1 MPLSSL
7 VSRAVSGFN
16 GGDPSKYP
24 GAFPPPAGVVANLK
38 NPPDAGGVAGVSTL
52 VVCLALSTIL
62 FAVRFH
68 VKLRITRRFLLED
81 CTSLF
86 LLQRM
91 IQGTFEANMQINSD
105 MPDSMGLYIHN
116 HMTRGTR

>member
-38 NPPDAGGVAGVSTL
+38 NPPDAGRVAGVSTL
-52 VVCLALSTIL
+52 VVCLAVSTIL
-62 FAVRFH
+62 FAVRFY

-86 LLQRM
+86 LLQRT
-91 IQGTFEANMQINSD
+91 IKITLGANKRINSD
-105 MPDSMGLYIHN
+105 MPDIMGLYTPN
-116 HMTRGTR
+116 HMRRRRR